1 MVHNGDDG
9 CVFIFVECME
19 RCGVGRGRTGEGKRV
34 GACVRLYYLKVLDI
48 GVSKIQAV

>member
-19 RCGVGRGRTGEGKRV
+19 RCGVGRGRTEGNGV